1 MEFRS
6 KLLKIENQYMKAAMN
21 INDLLPVLKQ
31 YALFKHFLFAFH
43 GLRSAAPKSH

>member
-6 KLLKIENQYMKAAMN
+6 KLLKMENQYIQTCMN
-21 INDLLPVLKQ
+21 INDILPVFKQ

-43 GLRSAAPKSH
+43 GLRTAAPMVH